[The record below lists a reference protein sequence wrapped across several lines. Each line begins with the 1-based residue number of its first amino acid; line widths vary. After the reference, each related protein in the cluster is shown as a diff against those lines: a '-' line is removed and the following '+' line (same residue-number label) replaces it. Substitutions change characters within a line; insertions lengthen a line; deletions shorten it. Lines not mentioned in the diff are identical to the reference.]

1 MTTTTGKNGRLG
13 NQIIRNL
20 AVSLLA
26 EKHNL
31 NVNYYNK
38 DLIHKLGI
46 QLFCGSCSYNKIQRL
61 TDDNYF
67 LIYNM
72 DTIHYNLDPNNN
84 YFQTKDISVFLHNY
98 LHKIQ
103 SSIIA
108 KNPFKERYNN
118 NNDLCIHIRLTDVA
132 HFNPGIS
139 YYRKAIQPIKFDNL
153 YICTDDPNN
162 PMIVELLKRINM
174 IKPYTIVITH
184 HKLKPT
190 DSVMYR
196 KELFET
202 INAFTYKY
210 EFLVHSNG
218 DVRITKYLRLRYTDN
233 LGRFEDSYIPM
244 NTLT

>member
-61 TDDNYF
+61 TDENYF

-72 DTIHYNLDPNNN
+72 DTIHYNLDPNIH
-84 YFQTKDISVFLHNY
+84 YFQTKDITVFLHNY

-153 YICTDDPNN
+153 YICTDEPNN
-162 PMIVELLKRINM
+162 PMIVELLKLYPSKL
-174 IKPYTIVITH
+174 IKYDEITTLQFASTCKH
-184 HKLKPT
+184 IILSHGSFSAIIGYLSFFSKVYYP
-190 DSVMYR
+190 
-196 KELFET
+196 
-202 INAFTYKY
+202 KY
-210 EFLVHSNG
+210 DLNKIWYG
-218 DVRITKYLRLRYTDN
+218 DMFSIDHWIKI
-233 LGRFEDSYIPM
+233 E
-244 NTLT
+244 